1 MLIDIANG
9 SATASPLA
17 YTNDD
22 GGRSG
27 TTGEGSALAEPEDE
41 TPPIYSP
48 KGENSPNL
56 IQATTYP
63 NGDPIENPPPE
74 SAALI
79 AKNRAKLARV
89 NFDKGMQYRDSGDSS
104 RALIEFLKATR
115 EDPKLIDAYY
125 EQALIF
131 REKGFTK
138 LAVSRLEQALAIR
151 PKYSRARLL
160 LATLKLEQ
168 GKVSDAVEQLGES
181 LNLQKTAIKPDEEP
195 NSDNKFEGVP
205 PMILQSLHVALP
217 LPVVPKT
224 ERELEVAEA
233 SNEESKP
240 EQLRETPKAKA
251 PASRSV
257 RKKRPA
263 NRRKIRELIAR
274 KYKANDKTSEQRH
287 NWIAKLFSWPETF
300 KAGNPE
306 DNRVAYADDDVDDLE
321 PKPASNLKKEF
332 NGRSTEDDEP
342 ILPQAKKTLLAY
354 NGNPA
359 HTLDLLN
366 AKAGKKQVLD
376 DSDTVDKPFGWGSE
390 SRTDRAALNA
400 SNESRYGRDYYE
412 NAHAHAIKGNSERSS
427 HEMSSKNERVHEPS
441 TKLEDTHA
449 PRVEHAVSSAR
460 EADFSSK
467 TTASIRSNPS
477 QKAPSKGASLVHK
490 GDDEGTPFY
499 LNAHKA
505 DSRLLASKPTAA
517 GHQAPAVKLPPLT
530 KRDPAYV
537 EDEWTKRL
545 RYLAENGTSSLKH
558 GEAFMFSEDTGEA
571 VLFLAGGQRIRR
583 MITAPVD
590 SQEVIKMRRPDVLI
604 PKELFFNTSLL
615 GKVVKDPP
623 APPPVSQNPI
633 PPPRGMDSEMDQEME
648 QLLKHQSPS
657 SSSKTSPPPNFKI
670 EQIMDNPTGFW
681 NWSKRLLNL

>member
-1 MLIDIANG
+1 MLIDVANG
-9 SATASPLA
+9 SPTASPLA
-17 YTNDD
+17 YTSDD
-22 GGRSG
+22 GARTG
-27 TTGEGSALAEPEDE
+27 TTGEDNGLAEPEDE

-56 IQATTYP
+56 IQATTLP

-74 SAALI
+74 SAGLI
-79 AKNRAKLARV
+79 AKNRAKMARV
-89 NFDKGMQYRDSGDSS
+89 NFDKGMQFRQSGDSS

-131 REKGFTK
+131 REKGFLK

-181 LNLQKTAIKPDEEP
+181 LNLQKSRTALKPDDDA
-195 NSDNKFEGVP
+195 NSENNFEGVP

-217 LPVVPKT
+217 LPAVPKPAKNA
-224 ERELEVAEA
+224 EIAEA
-233 SNEESKP
+233 GHEESMVEDKP
-240 EQLRETPKAKA
+240 QPKETKA
-251 PASRSV
+251 PANK
-257 RKKRPA
+257 RKKGPA
-263 NRRKIRELIAR
+263 NRKKIRELIAR
-274 KYKANDKTSEQRH
+274 KYKSNNKTAEQRQ
-287 NWIAKLFSWPETF
+287 NWIARLFAWPETF
-300 KAGNPE
+300 KAGNAAD
-306 DNRVAYADDDVDDLE
+306 DNRVVYADEDVDDLE

-332 NGRSTEDDEP
+332 RGSSSSDEESV
-342 ILPQAKKTLLAY
+342 IARAKKTLLAY
-354 NGNPA
+354 NGDPVD
-359 HTLDLLN
+359 TVGLLN
-366 AKAGKKQVLD
+366 SKPGKRPIID
-376 DSDTVDKPFGWGSE
+376 DSDTVDKPFGWGDDSHVDVKALEATNQPRRERENSEPVHTHAVRAQEHHAREDHAQEHQERDRQAHYHQTQERQTHTVSE
-390 SRTDRAALNA
+390 SDTPAKQAPSA
-400 SNESRYGRDYYE
+400 
-412 NAHAHAIKGNSERSS
+412 RSS
-427 HEMSSKNERVHEPS
+427 EAAKSKRANLAH
-441 TKLEDTHA
+441 
-449 PRVEHAVSSAR
+449 SA
-460 EADFSSK
+460 E
-467 TTASIRSNPS
+467 
-477 QKAPSKGASLVHK
+477 
-490 GDDEGTPFY
+490 DEGTPFY
-499 LNAHKA
+499 LNAHKG
-505 DSRLLASKPTAA
+505 DSRLLASKPPALAQT
-517 GHQAPAVKLPPLT
+517 PAVKLPPLT

-571 VLFLAGGQRIRR
+571 VLFLASGQRIRR

-623 APPPVSQNPI
+623 APPPVSPNPI

-648 QLLKHQSPS
+648 QLLKRPSASPS
-657 SSSKTSPPPNFKI
+657 SKSSPGPNFKI